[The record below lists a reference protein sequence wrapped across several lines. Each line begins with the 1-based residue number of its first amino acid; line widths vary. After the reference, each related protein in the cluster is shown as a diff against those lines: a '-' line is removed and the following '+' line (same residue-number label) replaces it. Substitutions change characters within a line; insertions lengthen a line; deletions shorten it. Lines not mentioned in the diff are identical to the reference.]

1 MKDKHI
7 DFKFAKNWA
16 ALLKWSNVANKNI
29 TVGWD
34 IQCAKIQSL
43 FEATAPNIV
52 DWDTLWADFDK
63 WYVET
68 CAKKKVIQLL
78 WSEQQ
83 RQIETLLILQERN
96 CHKEIFA
103 LVYLYKGKP
112 QIDSNVMTYWDA
124 LRTKQNLEGDK
135 NGRGGDENMDK
146 ITIVN
151 INNLI
156 KV

>member
-16 ALLKWSNVANKNI
+16 ALLKWSAIANKNI

-34 IQCAKIQSL
+34 IQCSKIQSI
-43 FEATAPNIV
+43 FEATVPHIV
-52 DWDTLWADFDK
+52 DWDTLWNDFDK
-63 WYVET
+63 WYTDT
-68 CAKKKVIQLL
+68 CAKKKTIQLL

-83 RQIETLLILQERN
+83 RQIETLLLIQERN
-96 CHKEIFA
+96 CHKEVFV
-103 LVYLYKGKP
+103 LVYLHKGKP
-112 QIDSNVMTYWDA
+112 SMDANVMTYWDA
-124 LRTKQNLEGDK
+124 VRTKQTLEGDR
-135 NGRGGDENMDK
+135 NGRGGDEDMDK

-151 INNLI
+151 LNNLI